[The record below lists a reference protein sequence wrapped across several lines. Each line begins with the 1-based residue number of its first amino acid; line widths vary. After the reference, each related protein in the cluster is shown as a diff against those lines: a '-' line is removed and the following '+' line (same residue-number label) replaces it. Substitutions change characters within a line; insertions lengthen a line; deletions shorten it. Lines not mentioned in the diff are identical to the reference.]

1 MRISRCTLLI
11 SLSMAVALPGAAEI
25 KVRVGEDGL
34 KVIYNEAPVHRARR
48 VAQRLVRVPE
58 EKLDELVGRYAEQH
72 RLEPK
77 LVRAVIQVESGYNA
91 AAESVKG
98 AMGLMQ
104 LMPGTARELGVDD
117 PYDPEQNIRGG
128 TSYLRQMLDRFE
140 ENLVHALAGYNAGPD
155 AVVQYGGVPP
165 YAETRAYVE
174 RVMRLVR
181 GDGSFSLPSARRGRP
196 TYLTRGPDG
205 RPVITT
211 RRP

>member
-1 MRISRCTLLI
+1 MRISRCTLLL
-11 SLSMAVALPGAAEI
+11 SLLMAVALPGYAEI
-25 KVRVGEDGL
+25 KVGADGL

-58 EKLDELVGRYAEQH
+58 EKLDEFVGRYAERH

-91 AAESVKG
+91 AARSVKG

-128 TSYLRQMLDRFE
+128 VSYLRQMLDRFE

-181 GDGSFSLPSARRGRP
+181 GDGSFSLPSTRRGRP

>member
-1 MRISRCTLLI
+1 MRISRCMLLLCL
-11 SLSMAVALPGAAEI
+11 SLVVAPPGYAEI
-25 KVRVGEDGL
+25 KVGADGL

-91 AAESVKG
+91 AARSVKG

-104 LMPGTARELGVDD
+104 LMPGTAQELGVDD

-128 TSYLRQMLDRFE
+128 TSYLRRMLDRFE

-181 GDGSFSLPSARRGRP
+181 GDGSFSLPSASRGRP

-205 RPVITT
+205 RPLITT

>member
-1 MRISRCTLLI
+1 MRISRCTFLL
-11 SLSMAVALPGAAEI
+11 SLSMAFALPGYAEI
-25 KVRVGEDGL
+25 KVGADGL

-58 EKLDELVGRYAEQH
+58 EKLDELVGRYAERH

-91 AAESVKG
+91 AAQSVKG

-104 LMPGTARELGVDD
+104 LMPGTARELGVDE

-155 AVVQYGGVPP
+155 AVVRYGGVPP

-181 GDGSFSLPSARRGRP
+181 GDGSFSLQSASRGRP
-196 TYLTRGPDG
+196 TYLTRGTDG
-205 RPVITT
+205 RPLITT

>member
-1 MRISRCTLLI
+1 MCISRYMLL
-11 SLSMAVALPGAAEI
+11 LCLALAVASPGYAEI
-25 KVRVGEDGL
+25 KVGADGL

-58 EKLDELVGRYAEQH
+58 EKLDELVGRYAKRH

-77 LVRAVIQVESGYNA
+77 LVRAVIQIESGYNA
-91 AAESVKG
+91 AARSVKG

-128 TSYLRQMLDRFE
+128 TSYLRRMLDRFE

-181 GDGSFSLPSARRGRP
+181 GDSSFTLPSVRRGRP

>member
-1 MRISRCTLLI
+1 MRISRCTFLL
-11 SLSMAVALPGAAEI
+11 SLSMAFASPGYAEI
-25 KVRVGEDGL
+25 KVGADGL

-58 EKLDELVGRYAEQH
+58 EKLDELVGRYAERH

-77 LVRAVIQVESGYNA
+77 LVRAVIQAESGYNA
-91 AAESVKG
+91 AARSVKG

-174 RVMRLVR
+174 RVVRLVR
-181 GDGSFSLPSARRGRP
+181 GDDSFSLPSARSGRP

-205 RPVITT
+205 RPLITT